1 MWFVGQKWSL
11 KMHEW
16 SFVCHHP
23 QLGGV
28 SGVCMQSCYLVLR
41 SQLVHECQSWKGPVF
56 KGLSQLLHR

>member
-1 MWFVGQKWSL
+1 
-11 KMHEW
+11 MHEW